1 MHLKQ
6 LRLGLRLTLHSE
18 LNAHSFVNLL
28 MSCRSKVECQS
39 TVCTVSGGPTKRLE
53 RTRHERASLVR
64 CVGEPLKRSVGR
76 ISFLVSAN
84 GKANERRTMVWR
96 KVYFPS
102 RRFEERRRSLV

>member
-53 RTRHERASLVR
+53 RTRHERASLVS
-64 CVGEPLKRSVGR
+64 CVGEPETQHSGGLPFWALGIRQGMDKPTVFRSR
-76 ISFLVSAN
+76 CD
-84 GKANERRTMVWR
+84 
-96 KVYFPS
+96 
-102 RRFEERRRSLV
+102 